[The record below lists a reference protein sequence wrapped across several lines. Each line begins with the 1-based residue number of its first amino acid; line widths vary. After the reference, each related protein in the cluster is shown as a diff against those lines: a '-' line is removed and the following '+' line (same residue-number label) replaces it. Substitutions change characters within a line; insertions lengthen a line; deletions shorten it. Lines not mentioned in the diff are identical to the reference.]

1 MDTHKEMHYAEVQ
14 DEKRNVLW
22 HGRIPVSSDGFLQL
36 LEKIR
41 TIEKSNSQ
49 KIAGVYMNPTGNHH
63 MTLKYFL
70 EMNGFRGIIHMVD
83 ARRTVHLR
91 NMINLGKEKSDPE

>member
-22 HGRIPVSSDGFLQL
+22 HGRIPVSRDGFLQL
-36 LEKIR
+36 LERIR

-49 KIAGVYMNPTGNHH
+49 KIACVCINPTGNYH
-63 MTLKYFL
+63 MTLRYFL

-83 ARRTVHLR
+83 SCRRCISGT
-91 NMINLGKEKSDPE
+91 